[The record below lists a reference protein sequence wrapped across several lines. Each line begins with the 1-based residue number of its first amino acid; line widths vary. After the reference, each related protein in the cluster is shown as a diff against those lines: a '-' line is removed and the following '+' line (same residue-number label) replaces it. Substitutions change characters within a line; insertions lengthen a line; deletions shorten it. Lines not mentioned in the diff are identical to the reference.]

1 MQLLLLLRK
10 ADEMG
15 INFWLRLL
23 ALGLFFSLVILSGYY
38 FLVINQDQTPEVKP
52 PPSLEAINEAEKR
65 KADTALITRIKSALA
80 QSKRL
85 YNHNIGVESK
95 AGQVT
100 LSGEVP
106 TEIDKDL
113 AGSLAKEMPGVK
125 EVRNQLQIVPSPKL
139 AVEAEEKPVPAIN
152 IENLEMEANLREK
165 IQAVAELKDQPIK
178 IKVQNREV
186 TLTGRVASD
195 AQRIKVEQI
204 LHDAPKVTI
213 VHNQI
218 RVGN

>member
-1 MQLLLLLRK
+1 MNFFAQIGFHFQIFNIDGGNWFFLCFDRK
-10 ADEMG
+10 FRAGDDLKL
-15 INFWLRLL
+15 IPD
-23 ALGLFFSLVILSGYY
+23 
-38 FLVINQDQTPEVKP
+38 FL
-52 PPSLEAINEAEKR
+52 
-65 KADTALITRIKSALA
+65 
-80 QSKRL
+80 
-85 YNHNIGVESK
+85 Y

-125 EVRNQLQIVPSPKL
+125 EVRNQLQIVPNPKL
-139 AVEAEEKPVPAIN
+139 VVEAEEKPIPAIN

-186 TLTGRVASD
+186 TLTGHVAIE
-195 AQRIKVEQI
+195 AQKIKAEQI
-204 LHDAPKVTI
+204 IHDAPKVTI